1 MRFVEHWPLSIVP
14 ALSLLLLASTAWA
27 NGTGRWELI
36 SYAPGNGVA
45 KQVAL
50 WLTGDGKLA
59 NPAPQSPWDGAATP
73 LLSIQCLGAERVAFV
88 NLNWEANVALASV
101 TTRLDDGPSRAARW
115 RLDLPG
121 GVAILPLDKEAFVSE
136 LLGKRSLRLTLRFA
150 GATPTTT
157 TFQVAGLDLALAPL
171 RDQCGWR

>member
-1 MRFVEHWPLSIVP
+1 M
-14 ALSLLLLASTAWA
+14 
-27 NGTGRWELI
+27 
-36 SYAPGNGVA
+36 
-45 KQVAL
+45 
-50 WLTGDGKLA
+50 
-59 NPAPQSPWDGAATP
+59 
-73 LLSIQCLGAERVAFV
+73 
-88 NLNWEANVALASV
+88 ALASV
-101 TTRLDDGPSRAARW
+101 TTRLDDGPSRTAKW

-121 GVAILPLDKEAFVSE
+121 GAAILPLDKKAFVSE